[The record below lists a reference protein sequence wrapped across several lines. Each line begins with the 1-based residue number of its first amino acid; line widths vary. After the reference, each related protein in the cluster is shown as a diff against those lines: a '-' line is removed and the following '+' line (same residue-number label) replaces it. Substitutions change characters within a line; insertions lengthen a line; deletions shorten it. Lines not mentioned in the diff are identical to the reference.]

1 MKKRILG
8 AMACAG
14 VLLLMGACSEKGS
27 KSDRQNDD
35 DQVYAGLVPA
45 ADADGVHYTLTLDY
59 DDDMKDG
66 DFDMVQTYVKTDSVG
81 TTDLKSFKSKG
92 DFTVEDRDGVKYLKL
107 VAKRSAEA
115 PVYLQVTNDSTLTL
129 VNDSLQM
136 APSGLDYTLHLV
148 K

>member
-1 MKKRILG
+1 MKKRIFG
-8 AMACAG
+8 ALACAG
-14 VLLLMGACSEKGS
+14 VLLLMGACSEKS
-27 KSDRQNDD
+27 CKSGKACDD

-45 ADADGVHYTLTLDY
+45 ADADGVHYTLKLDY

-66 DFDMVQTYVKTDSVG
+66 DFDMVQTYVKTDSLG
-81 TTDLKSFKSKG
+81 TADLKSFKSKG

-107 VAKRSAEA
+107 VAKRSSEA

-129 VNDSLQM
+129 VNDSLQV

-148 K
+148 R